1 MPAFTPSQLG
11 PGDLS
16 YEEVLRFYH
25 RTGKHGVPTGLRVRL
40 ARLRARLPH
49 AAPMRTFLDIA
60 LDMHDGTYD
69 YNSYL
74 ALDLLPLPS
83 STDDTATARLRHDRL
98 VAALVKD
105 TLVFEA
111 EAAEGAT
118 PVLPEHRPPPSV
130 MLKRLRH
137 GNTRLLTLSRRLELD
152 AAEQWALRFS
162 MVPVGRAHDEY
173 VLIRMLQAFETS
185 FALIV
190 VELPAAIAALRRGT
204 PDVAARHLEVA
215 ESTLGTTAP
224 LFALLSTARAESF
237 KDFHRFAEGARAGQS
252 RQGRMVESLCRS
264 AESSGLA
271 PELRGF
277 RMAWAR
283 WQSHY
288 WHVLRG
294 LGYPLGRPY
303 GEKPA
308 VAPTV
313 ARS

>member
-1 MPAFTPSQLG
+1 MPSQLDSG
-11 PGDLS
+11 GLS
-16 YEEVLRFYH
+16 CEEVLRIYH
-25 RTGKHGVPTGLRVRL
+25 RTGKHGAPSVLRSRL
-40 ARLRARLPH
+40 VRARAQLSH
-49 AAPMRTFLDIA
+49 ATPVRTFLDIA
-60 LDMHDGTYD
+60 LDQHDGTFD

-83 STDDTATARLRHDRL
+83 ATDDAADARLRHDRL
-98 VAALVKD
+98 VAALVRD

-137 GNTRLLTLSRRLELD
+137 GNSRLLTLSRRLELS

-162 MVPVGRAHDEY
+162 VVPVGRAHDEY

-185 FALIV
+185 LALIA
-190 VELPAAIAALRRGT
+190 VELTAAGEAFRRGA
-204 PDVAARHLEVA
+204 PAGAARHIEVA
-215 ESTLGTTAP
+215 ESTLATTAP

-237 KDFHRFAEGARAGQS
+237 QDFHQYAEGASAGQS
-252 RQGRMVESLCRS
+252 RHGRLVASLCRS
-264 AESSGLA
+264 AGSSGAA
-271 PELRGF
+271 PRLRGF

-308 VAPTV
+308 VPV
-313 ARS
+313 ARP

>member
-1 MPAFTPSQLG
+1 MPSQLDSG
-11 PGDLS
+11 GLS
-16 YEEVLRFYH
+16 CAEVLRVYQ
-25 RTGKHGVPTGLRVRL
+25 RTGKHGVPSGLRSRL
-40 ARLRARLPH
+40 ARARAQLPP
-49 AAPMRTFLDIA
+49 ASPVRTFLDIA
-60 LDMHDGTYD
+60 LDQHDGTFD

-83 STDDTATARLRHDRL
+83 PTDDTDSARLRHDRL

-105 TLVFEA
+105 TTVFEA

-118 PVLPEHRPPPSV
+118 PVLPEHRPPPAV

-137 GNTRLLTLSRRLELD
+137 GNSRLLTLSRRLELS

-162 MVPVGRAHDEY
+162 MLPVGRAHDEY

-185 FALIV
+185 LALIT
-190 VELPAAIAALRRGT
+190 VELTAALRHRE
-204 PDVAARHLEVA
+204 PVVAARHIEVA

-224 LFALLSTARAESF
+224 LFALLSTARAELF
-237 KDFHRFAEGARAGQS
+237 HDFHRYAEGASAGQS
-252 RQGRMVESLCRS
+252 RHGRLVESLCRS
-264 AESSGLA
+264 AGPDL
-271 PELRGF
+271 PLRGF
-277 RMAWAR
+277 RPAWAR

-308 VAPTV
+308 VAPV